1 MKTQTTRLTTLILF
15 LILNLG
21 LHAQH
26 SVKVTTPGGQVYTIS
41 GDSTKYFF
49 KANVANY
56 EGNYKGAAELK
67 LKGIQS
73 GESNNE
79 SGSYYDVA
87 CYFSLAGDKENGFKY
102 LKHSLDLGY
111 DDIAHMLF
119 DKDLKLLREDK
130 NWESELRK
138 PMKAYF
144 KVNNE
149 ALANMFG
156 EDQAARLSGGKIDW
170 DALKVKDAERRDR
183 VKKLVARGKVRS
195 AHDYYKAAFIM
206 HHGYEVEDYE
216 MAHSLALKALE
227 FDDRH
232 RMSPWLAAATK
243 DRYLLK
249 AGEPQWY
256 GTQALEF
263 LQQTKKMGINPDKI
277 DTTAVSAAQR
287 KAWNAPSIET
297 IRTYIN
303 NYEAE
308 QKLKEKEN

>member
-1 MKTQTTRLTTLILF
+1 MKTQIASLTTLVFF
-15 LILNLG
+15 LLLSSG
-21 LHAQH
+21 LYAQH
-26 SVKVTTPGGQVYTIS
+26 SVNVTTPGGQIYTLS

-56 EGNYKGAAELK
+56 EGHYKDAAELK
-67 LKGIQS
+67 LKGIEQ

-102 LKHSLDLGY
+102 LKQSLALGY

-130 NWESELRK
+130 NWKTELRK

-149 ALANMFG
+149 ELSNMFG
-156 EDQAARLSGGKIDW
+156 EDQAARLSGGEIDW
-170 DALKVKDAERRDR
+170 DDLKVKDAERRDR
-183 VKKLVARGKVRS
+183 VKKLVAKGKVRS

-227 FDDRH
+227 FDEKH

-256 GTQALEF
+256 GTQALVF
-263 LQQTKKMGINPDKI
+263 LQQTRKMGIDPAKI
-277 DTTAVSAAQR
+277 DTTAVNAAQR
-287 KAWNAPSIET
+287 KAWNAPSIEM
-297 IRTYIN
+297 IRTYIR

-308 QKLKEKEN
+308 QQLKEKEN